1 MVVVVA
7 SDELV
12 TKTVSW
18 GSVVVVD
25 SVLVISVELGT
36 CVVVVVVTFF
46 VYVVV
51 PLIVLVLVT
60 GL

>member
-1 MVVVVA
+1 MVVVVV

-12 TKTVSW
+12 TKTVSC

-36 CVVVVVVTFF
+36 CVVVVVVTLF
-46 VYVVV
+46 VYVAVRRSSWCS
-51 PLIVLVLVT
+51 
-60 GL
+60 